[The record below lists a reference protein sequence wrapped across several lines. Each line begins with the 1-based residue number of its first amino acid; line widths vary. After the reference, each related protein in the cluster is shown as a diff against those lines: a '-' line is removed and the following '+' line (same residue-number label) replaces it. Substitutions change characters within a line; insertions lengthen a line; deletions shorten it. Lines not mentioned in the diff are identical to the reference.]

1 MDDAQIVELYLSRD
15 ESAIS
20 ETAAKYGQR
29 LRLIAERILGDP
41 PAAEECENETYLKAW
56 GLIPPNEPRTYLFAF
71 LGRITRHLAIDE
83 YRKNAP
89 ARRGLVC
96 ELTDEMAECIPS
108 PGRAEDGAEASD
120 LARSINAFLGTCTEQ
135 QRCVFVRR
143 YWFFDPVSEISRRYG
158 LSKSNVKTTLFRLR
172 EGLRRHLEKDGYTI

>member
-29 LRLIAERILGDP
+29 LRLIAERILGDA

-83 YRKNAP
+83 YRKKLPRAGGSYANLPTRWQSASLLPDALRRALKQVIWPAALTPFSGPAP
-89 ARRGLVC
+89 
-96 ELTDEMAECIPS
+96 S
-108 PGRAEDGAEASD
+108 SSD
-120 LARSINAFLGTCTEQ
+120 AFL
-135 QRCVFVRR
+135 
-143 YWFFDPVSEISRRYG
+143 
-158 LSKSNVKTTLFRLR
+158 
-172 EGLRRHLEKDGYTI
+172 